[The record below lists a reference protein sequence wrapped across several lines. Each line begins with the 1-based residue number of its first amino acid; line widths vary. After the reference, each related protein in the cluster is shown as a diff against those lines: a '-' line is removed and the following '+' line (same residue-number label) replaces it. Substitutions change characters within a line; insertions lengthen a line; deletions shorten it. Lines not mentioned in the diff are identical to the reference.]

1 MTASTHTPHTAFRAF
16 LARPAA
22 ARSAAWGGM
31 CLAAEGLARL
41 GRLHGAIV
49 PRIALGGSTGRDRK
63 GGQGNNVQAGDADR
77 EP

>member
-1 MTASTHTPHTAFRAF
+1 MTASSNTPFTPTRAF

-22 ARSAAWGGM
+22 ARAAAWSGM

-63 GGQGNNVQAGDADR
+63 GGRQDNVQAGDADR
-77 EP
+77 QP